1 MPSSSSSS
9 HKPSH
14 LSHSFLPR
22 KPSILRR
29 DRDRSSRKAA
39 SSSEPSSRSQ
49 TPIPHRSTTPL
60 PPTIDESDAPHSV
73 SLSPSKKN
81 RHSFASSVSD
91 LGSSLRR
98 SASIRSSSNSITS
111 AETKDHHPSRPNLAA
126 SLSTEK
132 ASNASSSKLSI
143 HHFRRGRQKSHDSSL
158 DADFRN
164 MASGTPASQ
173 WDRPPGTSASN
184 ATFGGK
190 TGSLGGSANLSQV
203 PSSGGHNPHAL
214 YQHIHD
220 LSSKRISTLDY
231 LRKAHD
237 GRVYW
242 FNTLL
247 FNKADLNKLPY
258 FSPRN
263 LARRAT
269 NYLLLGFSI
278 PTILDMNSQ
287 SAAEYLRA
295 LNALLMEFEAYQTLH
310 PPDGN
315 APSSLSR
322 GRVAGMFKRGM
333 HAASGAAKGRR
344 QSSATELMLPEGLG
358 ETSSNASQLSF
369 PGTDHGD
376 HLSPGEEYSHLL
388 TPSLPFDPDFFETF
402 STLCDVL
409 IDCYTKI
416 MNLVN
421 GPEACGLGV
430 GELFAKADAR
440 IRKIIVAGVVREF
453 EDASRA
459 GAKSEIA
466 GVGKV
471 VLGGL
476 ISTKA

>member
-231 LRKAHD
+231 LRKA
-237 GRVYW
+237 
-242 FNTLL
+242 
-247 FNKADLNKLPY
+247 
-258 FSPRN
+258 
-263 LARRAT
+263 
-269 NYLLLGFSI
+269 
-278 PTILDMNSQ
+278 
-287 SAAEYLRA
+287 
-295 LNALLMEFEAYQTLH
+295 
-310 PPDGN
+310 
-315 APSSLSR
+315 
-322 GRVAGMFKRGM
+322 
-333 HAASGAAKGRR
+333 
-344 QSSATELMLPEGLG
+344 
-358 ETSSNASQLSF
+358 
-369 PGTDHGD
+369 
-376 HLSPGEEYSHLL
+376 
-388 TPSLPFDPDFFETF
+388 
-402 STLCDVL
+402 
-409 IDCYTKI
+409 
-416 MNLVN
+416 
-421 GPEACGLGV
+421 
-430 GELFAKADAR
+430 
-440 IRKIIVAGVVREF
+440 
-453 EDASRA
+453 
-459 GAKSEIA
+459 
-466 GVGKV
+466 
-471 VLGGL
+471 
-476 ISTKA
+476 